1 MANSSSEPRYL
12 TIKRHICAQI
22 EQGVW
27 SEHSQVPSENSLCEQ
42 FSVSRMTARRAL
54 QELTAEGVLLRHQG
68 LGTFVAERKPV
79 GSLLEVRNIADDIS
93 QRGHRYSNRILTM
106 QTRPASDEVALAL
119 DLLPGSDLYHSIIVH
134 LDNEVPVQW
143 EERYTNPALAP
154 DYLQQDFSRTTPNRY
169 LSRVAPL
176 TGGEHTVEAVL
187 ASEEQ
192 ARELEISQPEACLL
206 IKRRTWSSQGV
217 VSYARLLHPGSR
229 YQLGARLNPG
239 ANLS

>member
-1 MANSSSEPRYL
+1 MANPNSEPRYL
-12 TIKRHICAQI
+12 TIKRFICEQI

-27 SEHSQVPSENSLCEQ
+27 PEHSQVPSENSLCEQ
-42 FSVSRMTARRAL
+42 FGVSRMTARRAL
-54 QELTAEGVLLRHQG
+54 QELTGDGVLLRHQG

-93 QRGHRYSNRILTM
+93 QRGHRYSNRILCM
-106 QTRPASDEVALAL
+106 EARPAGDEMALAL
-119 DLLPGSDLYHSIIVH
+119 DLPPGSELFRSVIVH

-154 DYLQQDFSRTTPNRY
+154 DYLQQDFSLTTPNRY
-169 LSRVAPL
+169 LSQVAPL
-176 TGGEHTVEAVL
+176 AGGEHTVEAVL
-187 ASEEQ
+187 ATEEQ
-192 ARELEISQPEACLL
+192 ARALEVAQPEACLL

-229 YQLGARLNPG
+229 YQLGARLVPG
-239 ANLS
+239 ANLT